1 MLLVGQ
7 LFCFLYKPSSPRPGC
22 SVNPFCKAERS
33 EGTKRLKRKT
43 GLTLKRASAFAFL
56 KEILQF

>member
-1 MLLVGQ
+1 MVA
-7 LFCFLYKPSSPRPGC
+7 CNPSYLNRPLSSKPGC